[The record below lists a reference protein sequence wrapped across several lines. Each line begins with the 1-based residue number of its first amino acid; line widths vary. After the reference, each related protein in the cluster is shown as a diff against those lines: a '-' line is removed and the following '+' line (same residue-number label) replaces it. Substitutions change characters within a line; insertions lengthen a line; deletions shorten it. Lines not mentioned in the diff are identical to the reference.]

1 MRRTLSIAGL
11 TAMLVVLCS
20 SVAVG
25 KGPTALTIT
34 GESLDE
40 PIEISASDGGG
51 EPGSDGHLS
60 RIAEHSG
67 LFATMFGVDPGG
79 LETQRPDGDLGPALT
94 LTWTVPMGDA
104 RDHVVVQR
112 LHPWAAAGPVTHTE
126 GGQQHVGSETV
137 GGWYAGGQELAAVL
151 SDTGVPGEPPVRDA
165 ERAALGVGGMIAVG
179 LALLTAQHAARR
191 RRGAMTAPA

>member
-1 MRRTLSIAGL
+1 MRRPLSIAVL
-11 TAMLVVLCS
+11 TALLLVLCS
-20 SVAVG
+20 SVAAG

-34 GESLDE
+34 GDGLDQ
-40 PIEISASDGGG
+40 PIEMSAFGSSG
-51 EPGSDGHLS
+51 EPGSGGHLS
-60 RIAEHSG
+60 RIAEHGG
-67 LFATMFGVDPGG
+67 LFATVFGVDGSG

-126 GGQQHVGSETV
+126 GGQQHFGSEIV

-151 SDTGVPGEPPVRDA
+151 SDIGIPDEPPTRDTT
-165 ERAALGVGGMIAVG
+165 RAALGVGGMITVG
-179 LALLTAQHAARR
+179 LVLLMAQHAARR
-191 RRGAMTAPA
+191 RRGAMAAPA